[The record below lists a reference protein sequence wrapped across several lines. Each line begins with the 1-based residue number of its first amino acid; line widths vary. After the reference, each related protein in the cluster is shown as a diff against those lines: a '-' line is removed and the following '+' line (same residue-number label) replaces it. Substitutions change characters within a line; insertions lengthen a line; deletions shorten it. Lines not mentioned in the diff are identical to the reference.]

1 MSTSLKQ
8 EIIDKIN
15 ATEDINLLKVVKSD
29 IDNITE
35 FGSSDLI
42 DELANDDRN
51 ELINLAKEPDDFEV
65 ISQSEFDKMMAKWLT
80 KQFIKSG
87 LPIS

>member
-65 ISQSEFDKMMAKWLT
+65 ISQSEFDRMMAKWLT
-80 KQFIKSG
+80 K
-87 LPIS
+87 

>member
-1 MSTSLKQ
+1 MTSSLKQ

-15 ATEDINLLKVVKSD
+15 ATHDVNLLKIVKSD

-42 DELANDDRN
+42 DELADEDRN
-51 ELINLAKEPDDFEV
+51 ELINMAKEPDDFEV
-65 ISQSEFDKMMAKWLT
+65 ISQVEFDKMMAKWLT
-80 KQFIKSG
+80 K
-87 LPIS
+87 

>member
-1 MSTSLKQ
+1 LTKPLVMTSTLKQ

-15 ATEDINLLKVVKSD
+15 ATEDINLLKIVKSD
-29 IDNITE
+29 IDNITQ
-35 FGSSDLI
+35 FGSTDLI
-42 DELANDDRN
+42 DELADDDRN

-80 KQFIKSG
+80 K
-87 LPIS
+87 

>member
-1 MSTSLKQ
+1 MTTSLKQ

-15 ATEDINLLKVVKSD
+15 ATEDINLLKIVKSD

-35 FGSSDLI
+35 FGSADLI
-42 DELANDDRN
+42 DELADDDRN

-80 KQFIKSG
+80 K
-87 LPIS
+87 

>member
-1 MSTSLKQ
+1 MTSTLKQ

-15 ATEDINLLKVVKSD
+15 ATEDINLLKIVKSD

-35 FGSSDLI
+35 FGSTDLI
-42 DELANDDRN
+42 DELAEEDQK

-80 KQFIKSG
+80 K
-87 LPIS
+87 

>member
-1 MSTSLKQ
+1 MTSSLKQ

-15 ATEDINLLKVVKSD
+15 ATHDVNLLKIVKSD

-42 DELANDDRN
+42 DELADEDRN
-51 ELINLAKEPDDFEV
+51 ELINMVKEPDDFEV
-65 ISQSEFDKMMAKWLT
+65 ISQVEFDKMMAKWLT
-80 KQFIKSG
+80 K
-87 LPIS
+87 